1 MGHRRGRRRRRRRRS
16 SHRPRR
22 PPLTETYRPVASRVR
37 ANVRARIQRE
47 NTPAGEDRPV
57 RNPLGV
63 RDAYAMVVVLPG
75 ERSRWAGR

>member
-1 MGHRRGRRRRRRRRS
+1 MGHRRGHRRRRS
-16 SHRPRR
+16 PHRPRR
-22 PPLTETYRPVASRVR
+22 PPLTEIYRPVASRVR
-37 ANVRARIQRE
+37 ANVRARIQQE

-63 RDAYAMVVVLPG
+63 RVVYTMVVVPAG